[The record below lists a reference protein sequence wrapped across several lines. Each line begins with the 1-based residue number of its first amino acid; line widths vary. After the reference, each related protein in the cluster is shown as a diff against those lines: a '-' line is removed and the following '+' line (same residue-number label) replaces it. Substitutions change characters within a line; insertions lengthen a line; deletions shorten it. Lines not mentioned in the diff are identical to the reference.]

1 MRISR
6 RINQTGRKKIPRS
19 DVTINVREQ
28 QGKLVFTAAFN
39 LNATLPP
46 DGALY
51 VEAYNSNTLQRF
63 DFGTVGFPRDPASTL
78 LDQLDLSSPVKF
90 RVKVVDES
98 GHSARLIASAEG
110 LRSEEDA
117 EEERKASLMT
127 FKSAPLGSL
136 TWKVVCSDDEDG
148 MPVLYLNNMIPAAKD
163 TLLLNPVFRGL
174 VLPGALREVLF
185 SILTNLDDGGEPA
198 EGSWQERWLGFASGI
213 CPPDTGAGMNHDW
226 VNGVAEI
233 FSDKFSLC
241 EKLVQ
246 HTGCEL

>member
-19 DVTINVREQ
+19 DITINVREH
-28 QGKLVFTAAFN
+28 QGKPAFS
-39 LNATLPP
+39 ADFRFDDSLPT

-51 VEAYNSNTLQRF
+51 VEAYSGNTLQRF
-63 DFGTVGFPRDPASTL
+63 DFGTVGTLREPASTA

-98 GHSARLIASAEG
+98 GHSARLIASADG

-117 EEERKASLMT
+117 EEERKSSLMI
-127 FKSAPLGSL
+127 FKSVPLGSL
-136 TWKVVCSDDEDG
+136 TWKVVCGDDDG
-148 MPVLYLNNMIPAAKD
+148 MPVLYLNNRIPAVKD
-163 TLLLNPVFRGL
+163 TLLQDPVFRGL
-174 VLPGALREVLF
+174 VLPGALREVLY

-198 EGSWQERWLGFASGI
+198 EGSWQERWLDFAFGI
-213 CPPDTGAGMNHDW
+213 CPPDSGAGMNHDW